1 MKILLVEDDKRLR
14 KLIHDILKKEGY
26 QVIEAGDGS
35 EALKIF
41 FEEREIELV
50 ILDIMLPLFNGIEV
64 LTQIRK
70 YSEVPVIMLTALGG
84 EQDEIKGLNTGANDY
99 ISKPFSYEVLVA
111 RVNAIMRKKIK
122 ENESIINE
130 GDIQV
135 NQLTY
140 EVKVAEETV
149 DLNRKE
155 YQLLIYLIMNK
166 KSVLLRDQILDQ
178 VWGFDYE
185 GDMRTI
191 DTHIKTLRTK
201 LKSCGQYI
209 HTIRGAGYMF
219 DPRQTITKLSKAHWY
234 VFKYYKAFKLSIE
247 TFINKEVRVKE

>member
-155 YQLLIYLIMNK
+155 YQLLNYLIMNK
-166 KSVLLRDQILDQ
+166 KSVLLRDQILDK

-191 DTHIKTLRTK
+191 DTHVKTLRTK

-219 DPRQTITKLSKAHWY
+219 DPR
-234 VFKYYKAFKLSIE
+234 
-247 TFINKEVRVKE
+247 

>member
-140 EVKVAEETV
+140 EVKVDEETV

-219 DPRQTITKLSKAHWY
+219 DPR
-234 VFKYYKAFKLSIE
+234 
-247 TFINKEVRVKE
+247 

>member
-41 FEEREIELV
+41 FEEREIQLV

-219 DPRQTITKLSKAHWY
+219 DPR
-234 VFKYYKAFKLSIE
+234 
-247 TFINKEVRVKE
+247 

>member
-1 MKILLVEDDKRLR
+1 MKILLVEDDKHLR

-35 EALKIF
+35 EALKVF
-41 FEEREIELV
+41 FGEKDIEL
-50 ILDIMLPLFNGIEV
+50 ILLDIMLPLFNGIEV

-70 YSEVPVIMLTALGG
+70 VSEVPVIMLTALGS

-122 ENESIINE
+122 ENESVITE
-130 GDIQV
+130 GDIEV
-135 NQLTY
+135 NQITY
-140 EVKVAEETV
+140 EVKVSEKII

-155 YQLLIYLIMNK
+155 YQLLVYLIMNK
-166 KSVLLRDQILDQ
+166 KSVLNRNQILDH
-178 VWGFDYE
+178 VWGFDYC
-185 GDMRTI
+185 GDIRTI

-201 LKSCGQYI
+201 LKHCGQYI

-219 DPRQTITKLSKAHWY
+219 DPRTT
-234 VFKYYKAFKLSIE
+234 
-247 TFINKEVRVKE
+247 TT

>member
-35 EALKIF
+35 EALKVF

-219 DPRQTITKLSKAHWY
+219 DPR
-234 VFKYYKAFKLSIE
+234 
-247 TFINKEVRVKE
+247 

>member
-41 FEEREIELV
+41 FEERELELV

-64 LTQIRK
+64 LTQIRRF
-70 YSEVPVIMLTALGG
+70 SEVPVIMLTALGS
-84 EQDEIKGLNTGANDY
+84 EQDEIKGLNAGANDY

-111 RVNAIMRKKIK
+111 RVNAIMRRKLK
-122 ENESIINE
+122 ENESMITE
-130 GDIQV
+130 GEVLV

-140 EVKVAEETV
+140 EVKVSDEIVE
-149 DLNRKE
+149 LNRKE
-155 YQLLIYLIMNK
+155 YQLLVYLIMNK
-166 KSVLLRDQILDQ
+166 KTVLSRNQILDH
-178 VWGFDYE
+178 VWGFDYN
-185 GDMRTI
+185 GDIRTI

-201 LKSCGQYI
+201 LQHCGQYI

-219 DPRQTITKLSKAHWY
+219 ESTT
-234 VFKYYKAFKLSIE
+234 VTE
-247 TFINKEVRVKE
+247 

>member
-64 LTQIRK
+64 LSQIRK

-219 DPRQTITKLSKAHWY
+219 DPR
-234 VFKYYKAFKLSIE
+234 
-247 TFINKEVRVKE
+247 

>member
-1 MKILLVEDDKRLR
+1 MKILLVEDDRRLR

-26 QVIEAGDGS
+26 QGIEAGDGS

-41 FEEREIELV
+41 FEERNIELV

-70 YSEVPVIMLTALGG
+70 YSEVPVIMLTALGS
-84 EQDEIKGLNTGANDY
+84 EQDEIKGLNAGANDY

-122 ENESIINE
+122 ENESIITE

-135 NQLTY
+135 NQITY
-140 EVKVAEETV
+140 EVKVEEEIV

-155 YQLLIYLIMNK
+155 YQLLNFLILNK
-166 KSVLLRDQILDQ
+166 KSVLIRNQILDQ

-185 GDMRTI
+185 GDIRTI

-209 HTIRGAGYMF
+209 HTIRGVGYMF
-219 DPRQTITKLSKAHWY
+219 DPR
-234 VFKYYKAFKLSIE
+234 
-247 TFINKEVRVKE
+247 

>member
-41 FEEREIELV
+41 FEEREIQLV

-70 YSEVPVIMLTALGG
+70 YSDVPVIMLTALGG

-219 DPRQTITKLSKAHWY
+219 DPR
-234 VFKYYKAFKLSIE
+234 
-247 TFINKEVRVKE
+247 

>member
-26 QVIEAGDGS
+26 QVIEVGDGS

-64 LTQIRK
+64 LSQIRK

-209 HTIRGAGYMF
+209 HTIRGL
-219 DPRQTITKLSKAHWY
+219 DICLILDRQLCNSLMHIGMSINITKVS
-234 VFKYYKAFKLSIE
+234 
-247 TFINKEVRVKE
+247 

>member
-35 EALKIF
+35 EALRIF
-41 FEEREIELV
+41 FEERELELV

-64 LTQIRK
+64 LTQIRRF
-70 YSEVPVIMLTALGG
+70 SEVPVIMLTALGS
-84 EQDEIKGLNTGANDY
+84 EQDEIKGLNAGANDY

-111 RVNAIMRKKIK
+111 RVNAIMRRKLK
-122 ENESIINE
+122 ENESMITE
-130 GDIQV
+130 GEVLV

-140 EVKVAEETV
+140 EVKVSDEIVE
-149 DLNRKE
+149 LNRKE
-155 YQLLIYLIMNK
+155 YQLLVYLIMNK
-166 KSVLLRDQILDQ
+166 KTVLSRNQILDH
-178 VWGFDYE
+178 VWGFDYN
-185 GDMRTI
+185 GDIRTI

-201 LKSCGQYI
+201 LQHCGQYI

-219 DPRQTITKLSKAHWY
+219 ESTT
-234 VFKYYKAFKLSIE
+234 VTE
-247 TFINKEVRVKE
+247 

>member
-26 QVIEAGDGS
+26 QGIEAGDGS

-41 FEEREIELV
+41 FEERDIELV

-70 YSEVPVIMLTALGG
+70 YSEVPVIMLTALGS
-84 EQDEIKGLNTGANDY
+84 EQDEIKGLNAGANDY

-122 ENESIINE
+122 ENESIITE
-130 GDIQV
+130 GNIQV

-140 EVKVAEETV
+140 EVKVDEEIV

-155 YQLLIYLIMNK
+155 YQLLTYLILNK
-166 KSVLLRDQILDQ
+166 KSVLIRNQILDQ

-209 HTIRGAGYMF
+209 HTIRGVGYMF
-219 DPRQTITKLSKAHWY
+219 DPI
-234 VFKYYKAFKLSIE
+234 
-247 TFINKEVRVKE
+247 

>member
-1 MKILLVEDDKRLR
+1 MKILLVEDDKHLR

-26 QVIEAGDGS
+26 QGIEAGDGS

-41 FEEREIELV
+41 FEERDIELV

-70 YSEVPVIMLTALGG
+70 YSEVPVIMLTALGS
-84 EQDEIKGLNTGANDY
+84 EQDEIKGLNAGANDY

-122 ENESIINE
+122 ENESIIIE

-140 EVKVAEETV
+140 EVKVDEEIV

-155 YQLLIYLIMNK
+155 YQLLTYLILNK
-166 KSVLLRDQILDQ
+166 KSVLIRNQILDQ

-185 GDMRTI
+185 GDIRTI

-209 HTIRGAGYMF
+209 HTIRGVGYMF
-219 DPRQTITKLSKAHWY
+219 DPI
-234 VFKYYKAFKLSIE
+234 
-247 TFINKEVRVKE
+247 

>member
-140 EVKVAEETV
+140 EVKVAKETV

-219 DPRQTITKLSKAHWY
+219 DPR
-234 VFKYYKAFKLSIE
+234 
-247 TFINKEVRVKE
+247 

>member
-26 QVIEAGDGS
+26 QGIEAGDGS

-41 FEEREIELV
+41 FEERDIELV

-70 YSEVPVIMLTALGG
+70 HSEVPVIMLTALGS
-84 EQDEIKGLNTGANDY
+84 EQDEIKGLNAGANDY

-122 ENESIINE
+122 ENESIIVE
-130 GDIQV
+130 GDIQI

-140 EVKVAEETV
+140 EVKVDEEIV

-155 YQLLIYLIMNK
+155 YQLLTYLILNK
-166 KSVLLRDQILDQ
+166 KSVLIRNQILDQ

-209 HTIRGAGYMF
+209 HTIRGVGYMF
-219 DPRQTITKLSKAHWY
+219 DPI
-234 VFKYYKAFKLSIE
+234 
-247 TFINKEVRVKE
+247 

>member
-26 QVIEAGDGS
+26 QVIEVGDGS

-64 LTQIRK
+64 LSQIRK

-219 DPRQTITKLSKAHWY
+219 DPR
-234 VFKYYKAFKLSIE
+234 
-247 TFINKEVRVKE
+247 

>member
-1 MKILLVEDDKRLR
+1 MKILLVEDDKHLR

-26 QVIEAGDGS
+26 QGLEAGDGS

-41 FEEREIELV
+41 FEERDIELV

-70 YSEVPVIMLTALGG
+70 YSEVPVIMLTALGS
-84 EQDEIKGLNTGANDY
+84 EQDEIKGLNAGANDY

-122 ENESIINE
+122 ESESIITE

-140 EVKVAEETV
+140 EVKVDEEIV

-155 YQLLIYLIMNK
+155 YQLLTYLILNK
-166 KSVLLRDQILDQ
+166 KSVLIRNQILDQ

-185 GDMRTI
+185 GDIRTI

-209 HTIRGAGYMF
+209 HTIRGVGYMF
-219 DPRQTITKLSKAHWY
+219 DPI
-234 VFKYYKAFKLSIE
+234 
-247 TFINKEVRVKE
+247 

>member
-26 QVIEAGDGS
+26 QIIEAGDGS

-219 DPRQTITKLSKAHWY
+219 DPR
-234 VFKYYKAFKLSIE
+234 
-247 TFINKEVRVKE
+247 

>member
-26 QVIEAGDGS
+26 QGIEAGDGS

-41 FEEREIELV
+41 FEERDIELV

-70 YSEVPVIMLTALGG
+70 YSEVPVIMLTALGS
-84 EQDEIKGLNTGANDY
+84 EQDEIKGLNAGANDY

-122 ENESIINE
+122 ENESIITE
-130 GDIQV
+130 GDIQI

-140 EVKVAEETV
+140 EVKVDEEIV

-155 YQLLIYLIMNK
+155 YQLLTYLILNK
-166 KSVLLRDQILDQ
+166 KSVLIRSQILDQ

-209 HTIRGAGYMF
+209 HTIRGVGYMF
-219 DPRQTITKLSKAHWY
+219 DPI
-234 VFKYYKAFKLSIE
+234 
-247 TFINKEVRVKE
+247 

>member
-64 LTQIRK
+64 LSQIRK

-166 KSVLLRDQILDQ
+166 KSVL
-178 VWGFDYE
+178 
-185 GDMRTI
+185 
-191 DTHIKTLRTK
+191 
-201 LKSCGQYI
+201 
-209 HTIRGAGYMF
+209 
-219 DPRQTITKLSKAHWY
+219 
-234 VFKYYKAFKLSIE
+234 
-247 TFINKEVRVKE
+247 

>member
-1 MKILLVEDDKRLR
+1 
-14 KLIHDILKKEGY
+14 
-26 QVIEAGDGS
+26 
-35 EALKIF
+35 
-41 FEEREIELV
+41 
-50 ILDIMLPLFNGIEV
+50 MLPLFNGIEV

-70 YSEVPVIMLTALGG
+70 YCEVPVIMLTALGS
-84 EQDEIKGLNTGANDY
+84 EQDEIKGLNAGADDY

-122 ENESIINE
+122 ENESIIIE

-149 DLNRKE
+149 ELNRKE
-155 YQLLIYLIMNK
+155 YQLLTYLILNK
-166 KSVLLRDQILDQ
+166 KSVLIRNQILDQ

-185 GDMRTI
+185 GDIRTI

-209 HTIRGAGYMF
+209 HTIRGVGYMF
-219 DPRQTITKLSKAHWY
+219 DPS
-234 VFKYYKAFKLSIE
+234 
-247 TFINKEVRVKE
+247 

>member
-35 EALKIF
+35 EALKVF
-41 FEEREIELV
+41 YEEREIELV

-140 EVKVAEETV
+140 EVKVAEETA

-219 DPRQTITKLSKAHWY
+219 DPR
-234 VFKYYKAFKLSIE
+234 
-247 TFINKEVRVKE
+247 

>member
-64 LTQIRK
+64 LSQIRK

-111 RVNAIMRKKIK
+111 RVNAIMRKKIR

-219 DPRQTITKLSKAHWY
+219 DPR
-234 VFKYYKAFKLSIE
+234 
-247 TFINKEVRVKE
+247 

>member
-1 MKILLVEDDKRLR
+1 MKILLVEDDKHLR
-14 KLIHDILKKEGY
+14 RLIHDILKKEGY

-35 EALKIF
+35 EALKLF
-41 FEEREIELV
+41 FEERDIELV

-70 YSEVPVIMLTALGG
+70 YCEVPVIMLTALGS
-84 EQDEIKGLNTGANDY
+84 EQDEIKGLNAGADDY

-122 ENESIINE
+122 ENESIIIE
-130 GDIQV
+130 GDILV

-149 DLNRKE
+149 ELNRKE
-155 YQLLIYLIMNK
+155 YQLLTYLILNK
-166 KSVLLRDQILDQ
+166 KSVLIRNQILDQ

-185 GDMRTI
+185 GDIRTI

-209 HTIRGAGYMF
+209 HTIRGVGYMF
-219 DPRQTITKLSKAHWY
+219 DPS
-234 VFKYYKAFKLSIE
+234 
-247 TFINKEVRVKE
+247 

>member
-219 DPRQTITKLSKAHWY
+219 DPR
-234 VFKYYKAFKLSIE
+234 
-247 TFINKEVRVKE
+247 

>member
-35 EALKIF
+35 EAIKIF

-219 DPRQTITKLSKAHWY
+219 DPR
-234 VFKYYKAFKLSIE
+234 
-247 TFINKEVRVKE
+247 

>member
-26 QVIEAGDGS
+26 QGIEAGDGS

-41 FEEREIELV
+41 FEERDIELV

-70 YSEVPVIMLTALGG
+70 YSEVPVIMLTALGS
-84 EQDEIKGLNTGANDY
+84 EQDEIKGLNAGANDY

-122 ENESIINE
+122 ENESIITE
-130 GDIQV
+130 GDIQI

-140 EVKVAEETV
+140 EVKVDEEIV

-155 YQLLIYLIMNK
+155 YQLLTYLILNK
-166 KSVLLRDQILDQ
+166 KSVLIRNQILDQ

-209 HTIRGAGYMF
+209 HTIRGVGYMF
-219 DPRQTITKLSKAHWY
+219 DPI
-234 VFKYYKAFKLSIE
+234 
-247 TFINKEVRVKE
+247 

>member
-35 EALKIF
+35 EALKVF

-209 HTIRGAGYMF
+209 HTIRGSGYMF
-219 DPRQTITKLSKAHWY
+219 DPR
-234 VFKYYKAFKLSIE
+234 
-247 TFINKEVRVKE
+247 

>member
-1 MKILLVEDDKRLR
+1 MKILLVEDDKHLR
-14 KLIHDILKKEGY
+14 RLIHDILKKEGY

-35 EALKIF
+35 EALKLF
-41 FEEREIELV
+41 FEERDIELV

-70 YSEVPVIMLTALGG
+70 YCEVPVIMLTALGS
-84 EQDEIKGLNTGANDY
+84 EQDEIKGLNAGADDY

-122 ENESIINE
+122 ENESIIIE

-149 DLNRKE
+149 ELNRKE
-155 YQLLIYLIMNK
+155 YQLLTYLILNK
-166 KSVLLRDQILDQ
+166 KSVLIRNQILDQ

-185 GDMRTI
+185 GDIRTI

-209 HTIRGAGYMF
+209 HTIRGVGYMF
-219 DPRQTITKLSKAHWY
+219 DPS
-234 VFKYYKAFKLSIE
+234 
-247 TFINKEVRVKE
+247 